1 MAGSTQVLSAYAPIA
16 VYLGQGG
23 ERWRGTVGRN
33 TAQRRSEYKTLDR
46 DPPRTLSL
54 TRQSIFIC
62 MDAGFHSKTI
72 AATLARYADTHR
84 QQEANLAFL
93 IEWKR
98 RGHDLDRLIA
108 ASLED

>member
-1 MAGSTQVLSAYAPIA
+1 
-16 VYLGQGG
+16 
-23 ERWRGTVGRN
+23 
-33 TAQRRSEYKTLDR
+33 
-46 DPPRTLSL
+46 
-54 TRQSIFIC
+54 